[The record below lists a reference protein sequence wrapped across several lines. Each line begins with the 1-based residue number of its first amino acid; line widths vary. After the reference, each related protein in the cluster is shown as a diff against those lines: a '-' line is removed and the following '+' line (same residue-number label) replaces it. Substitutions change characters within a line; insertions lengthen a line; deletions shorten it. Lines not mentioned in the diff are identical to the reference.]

1 MLHSPD
7 REVPRARTQ
16 GTIALA
22 TLLAPGLAVAEVS
35 DKIPSLLEIWGV
47 AGLAAFVL
55 LLAARFRPSVL
66 LPTLLLA
73 TMWFMAL
80 LVEIH
85 APDVGPVILR
95 EQGLVYV
102 MQAYAA
108 GALIVGGG
116 LVGWTWRRRAMQAAS
131 TLAIK

>member
-1 MLHSPD
+1 
-7 REVPRARTQ
+7 
-16 GTIALA
+16 
-22 TLLAPGLAVAEVS
+22 
-35 DKIPSLLEIWGV
+35 
-47 AGLAAFVL
+47 
-55 LLAARFRPSVL
+55 
-66 LPTLLLA
+66 
-73 TMWFMAL
+73 MWFMAL